1 MKKFAIIVAGGTGHR
16 MGTQVPKQFL
26 LLGGK
31 PVLWHTV
38 QAFLN
43 AYEDLEIVLVLPEE
57 HRETGKT
64 MVTALQASHRIR
76 IVSGGATR
84 WHSVKQGLACIGR
97 EEQAIIFVHD
107 GVRCLVSLELIH
119 RCYETA
125 VNRGNAIP
133 AVVPVDSM
141 RLVDEGGGDR
151 SIERDK
157 LRVIQTPQTFTNEIL
172 QAAYVQE
179 YLESFTDEGS
189 VVEAGGVKIN
199 LVEGEVTNIKITR
212 PMDMILAEELIRG
225 RERAD

>member
-84 WHSVKQGLACIGR
+84 WHSVKQGLA
-97 EEQAIIFVHD
+97 E
-107 GVRCLVSLELIH
+107 
-119 RCYETA
+119 
-125 VNRGNAIP
+125 
-133 AVVPVDSM
+133 
-141 RLVDEGGGDR
+141 R
-151 SIERDK
+151 SR
-157 LRVIQTPQTFTNEIL
+157 RS
-172 QAAYVQE
+172 
-179 YLESFTDEGS
+179 YLCMTGC
-189 VVEAGGVKIN
+189 VAW
-199 LVEGEVTNIKITR
+199 
-212 PMDMILAEELIRG
+212 
-225 RERAD
+225 